1 MENKNFAYCR
11 CSIDKSSVARQVEA
25 FKKIGIEERDIYI
38 DFKSGK
44 DFDREQY
51 QLLKKILR
59 ENDTLF
65 IKSVDRLGRNYSM
78 IATEWNDIT
87 KNIKANIVVLD
98 MPLLDTRQKK
108 DLLGTFINDLILQIL
123 SYVAEQERSFIRS
136 RQREGLDI
144 VMKTGKTK
152 TGNPLGRPRVNKPDN
167 FDEVVNCWINGEITA
182 VRACKELN
190 MSKPVFYRMIKNNN
204 IKKKG

>member
-123 SYVAEQERSFIRS
+123 SYVAEQERAFIRS

-152 TGNPLGRPRVNKPDN
+152 TGNPLGRPRVNKPYN
-167 FDEVVNCWINGEITA
+167 FDEVVNYWINGEITA

>member
-11 CSIDKSSVARQVEA
+11 CSSDNQSIQRQVEA
-25 FKKIGIEERDIYI
+25 FKKAGIDERDIYI
-38 DFKSGK
+38 DQKSGK

-136 RQREGLDI
+136 RQRDGLHI
-144 VMKTGKTK
+144 VMKTGNTK
-152 TGNPLGRPRVNKPDN
+152 TGNPLGRPRVNKPNN
-167 FDEVVNCWINGEITA
+167 FDEVVSNWVNGEITA
-182 VRACKELN
+182 VKACEELN
-190 MSKPVFYRMIKNNN
+190 MSKPVFYRMIKANN

>member
-44 DFDREQY
+44 NFDREQY

-108 DLLGTFINDLILQIL
+108 DLLGTFINDLIFQIL
-123 SYVAEQERSFIRS
+123 SYVAEQERTFIRS

-167 FDEVVNCWINGEITA
+167 FDEVVNYWINGEITA
-182 VRACKELN
+182 VRACNELN

>member
-11 CSIDKSSVARQVEA
+11 CSSDNQSIQRQVEA
-25 FKKIGIEERDIYI
+25 FNKVGIDERDIYI
-38 DFKSGK
+38 DQKSGK

-167 FDEVVNCWINGEITA
+167 FDEVVNYWINGEITA

>member
-144 VMKTGKTK
+144 VMRTGITK
-152 TGNPLGRPRVNKPDN
+152 TGNPLGRPRVQKPSN
-167 FDEVVNCWINGEITA
+167 FDEIVDKWANGEITA
-182 VRACKELN
+182 VKACSELN
-190 MSKPVFYRMIKNNN
+190 MSKPVFYKMLKENKIE
-204 IKKKG
+204 KKG